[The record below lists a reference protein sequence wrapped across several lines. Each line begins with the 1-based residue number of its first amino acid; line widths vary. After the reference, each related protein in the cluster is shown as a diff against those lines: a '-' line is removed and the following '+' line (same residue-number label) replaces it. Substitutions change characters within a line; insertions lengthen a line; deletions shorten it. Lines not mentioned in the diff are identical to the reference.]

1 MNKTSSEWPSQG
13 RNDQPNAVVAVVVD
27 GDGDDDDDDDDDD
40 DEDDD
45 DDDDDDDDGR
55 FDIALFSGLEQTHC
69 AFVAC
74 DSERVTVAFYNEL

>member
-27 GDGDDDDDDDDDD
+27 GD
-40 DEDDD
+40 
-45 DDDDDDDDGR
+45 DDDDDDDDG

-74 DSERVTVAFYNEL
+74 DSKGVTVAFYSEL

>member
-27 GDGDDDDDDDDDD
+27 GDG
-40 DEDDD
+40 D

-74 DSERVTVAFYNEL
+74 DSERVTVAFYSEL

>member
-1 MNKTSSEWPSQG
+1 VNKTSSEWPSQG

-27 GDGDDDDDDDDDD
+27 DDDG
-40 DEDDD
+40 D

-55 FDIALFSGLEQTHC
+55 FDIALFYGLEQTHC

-74 DSERVTVAFYNEL
+74 DSKRVTAAFYSEL

>member
-27 GDGDDDDDDDDDD
+27 GDDDDDDG
-40 DEDDD
+40 

-55 FDIALFSGLEQTHC
+55 FDIAVLCSRADALC
-69 AFVAC
+69 LC
-74 DSERVTVAFYNEL
+74 CM